1 MLVLREGNDQVSAED
16 IKAAGFEKPWRTR
29 ASPEQIGQGK
39 PNLVPGSGL
48 EFEHSDNPKSTKW
61 DESEALLPAP
71 SEFPEA
77 GSAALD
83 SGSQIAL
90 DSTS

>member
-1 MLVLREGNDQVSAED
+1 M
-16 IKAAGFEKPWRTR
+16 
-29 ASPEQIGQGK
+29 
-39 PNLVPGSGL
+39 
-48 EFEHSDNPKSTKW
+48 

-90 DSTS
+90 DSTIKHSVIESSGNVTCLGQTCALDRIANFVEVPASIEAPRSTG